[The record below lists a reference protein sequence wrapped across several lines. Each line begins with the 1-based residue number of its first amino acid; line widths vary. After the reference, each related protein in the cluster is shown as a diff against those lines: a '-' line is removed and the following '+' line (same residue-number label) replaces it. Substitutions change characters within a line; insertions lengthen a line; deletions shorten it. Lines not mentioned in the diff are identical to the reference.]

1 MWICYPSNRKFSSLC
16 GVVECVLNFQLFRSQ
31 EKKVELDIKVHL
43 IRGGCLCNK
52 SAVLVCKA
60 KLPINAV
67 VVQIF
72 SPPVPNFLI
81 TSASLH
87 EQLSTI
93 FLEEEQSL
101 LEEILEV
108 VPVQIHLVHLEVGNR
123 LRTLGV
129 VL

>member
-1 MWICYPSNRKFSSLC
+1 MCIDLSVIRIAKY
-16 GVVECVLNFQLFRSQ
+16 Q
-31 EKKVELDIKVHL
+31 VELDIKVHL
-43 IRGGCLCNK
+43 IRGGCLCYK

-72 SPPVPNFLI
+72 SPPLPNFLI

-108 VPVQIHLVHLEVGNR
+108 VLVQIHLVHLAVGTR
-123 LRTLGV
+123 LQILVV
-129 VL
+129 VLY